1 MTYRGSGIPQ
11 VTLSPRA
18 DRMDTKRTVNPV
30 TNLVYGRSGSY
41 LQGTSPLCPVGGLL
55 SILLEQVGCVTR
67 HELVPLR
74 LSEGG

>member
-1 MTYRGSGIPQ
+1 MTWC
-11 VTLSPRA
+11 A
-18 DRMDTKRTVNPV
+18 DADHMNTEWTMHMERH
-30 TNLVYGRSGSY
+30 LIHGRSGGY
-41 LQGTSPLCPVGGLL
+41 LHGTSPLCPVGGLL